1 MHSISNTVTRK
12 FIDSIDL
19 SNLEIETD
27 DGWQPINAIHKT
39 VPYDVWYIKTSS
51 GLTLECADTHI
62 VFDENQNEIFIKD
75 IKGRTSGKPKHVDT
89 HLRAEKDGMELGNP
103 GIILNQRDINI
114 LIPLTKELMIFNN
127 NATPY
132 YSINNV

>member
-27 DGWQPINAIHKT
+27 NGWQPINAIHKT

-75 IKGRTSGKPKHVDT
+75 IKEGSTKIITKCGTDLVVKIFQKNLQENNRIITDT
-89 HLRAEKDGMELGNP
+89 TQTAFYH
-103 GIILNQRDINI
+103 I
-114 LIPLTKELMIFNN
+114 IPLSSMR
-127 NATPY
+127 
-132 YSINNV
+132 